1 LLKNQFGFGNHS
13 HWNLEIAPL
22 FPFSFS
28 LAQGVYAWDEVA
40 SGLAPFM
47 GLLAALRR
55 APIGSSQLHKPLEGG
70 SMIRP

>member
-22 FPFSFS
+22 FPFSFP

-40 SGLAPFM
+40 GFGFSPIYGTSRGLEA
-47 GLLAALRR
+47 GADWL
-55 APIGSSQLHKPLEGG
+55 KPTPQA
-70 SMIRP
+70 S